1 MSSALPGNGQ
11 EQYNKELLCKDCK
24 HSRAD
29 WLARLIKASRQ
40 FSCTLPESWIP
51 PDYDPVIGL
60 TKEGYFQSA
69 VTMRSPWNKT
79 CGAAAT
85 KWLPRKKKH
94 LFLMLRKVHFM
105 SDSRTVTSTQAR
117 KSLLRAFRAKR
128 PLFLW
133 GPPGIGKSELVEG
146 ITEEL
151 GGLMIDLRLGQM
163 EPTDIRGIPFYNK
176 ELGKMDWAPPIE
188 LPDEEMAKDYPIVV
202 LFLDELNSAAPSVQA
217 AAYQLI
223 LNRRIGKYRLP
234 KNVVLVA
241 AGNRESDK
249 GVTYR
254 MPTPLANRFIHQE
267 MKVDFA
273 SYQTWAVQN
282 NIHKDVVGYLSF
294 AKQDLYD
301 FDSKSSSRAFATP
314 RTWTFVSELLDED
327 DGDADTLTN
336 LIAGTVGEGLAVKF
350 MAHRKISARLPNP
363 EDILSGKVTTLD
375 VKEVSAMYSLVISM
389 CYELKDAVA
398 RKIPDKEFH
407 AMSDNFLG
415 YMMKNFETE
424 LTVMG
429 ARIALTTYNLPFQPT
444 KLKNFDE
451 FHQRFGKYILQAS
464 A

>member
-1 MSSALPGNGQ
+1 
-11 EQYNKELLCKDCK
+11 
-24 HSRAD
+24 
-29 WLARLIKASRQ
+29 
-40 FSCTLPESWIP
+40 
-51 PDYDPVIGL
+51 
-60 TKEGYFQSA
+60 
-69 VTMRSPWNKT
+69 
-79 CGAAAT
+79 
-85 KWLPRKKKH
+85 
-94 LFLMLRKVHFM
+94 M
-105 SDSRTVTSTQAR
+105 SDSRTVTSAQAR
-117 KSLLRAFRAKR
+117 NSLLTAFKVQR

-146 ITEEL
+146 IARDM

-176 ELGKMDWAPPIE
+176 DSGKMDWAPPVE
-188 LPDEEMAKDYPIVV
+188 LPDEETASQYPIVV
-202 LFLDELNSAAPSVQA
+202 LFLDELNSAPPSVQS

-223 LNRRIGKYRLP
+223 LNRRIGKYVLP
-234 KNVVLVA
+234 KNVVMVA

-273 SYQTWAVQN
+273 SWQEWAVTN
-282 NIHKDVVGYLSF
+282 KVHKDVVGYLSF

-301 FDSKSSSRAFATP
+301 FDAKSASRAFATP
-314 RTWTFVSELLDED
+314 RSWNFVSELLSDGVDDE
-327 DGDADTLTN
+327 TMTN

-350 MAHRKISARLPNP
+350 MAHRKIAGRMPKP
-363 EDILSGKVTTLD
+363 EDILSGKVNDLD

-389 CYELKDAVA
+389 CYELKAAIEAKVE
-398 RKIPDKEFH
+398 DKKFH
-407 AMSDNFLG
+407 EMSDNFLG

-429 ARIALTTYNLPFQPT
+429 ARIALTTYGLPFLPT

-464 A
+464 AS

>member
-1 MSSALPGNGQ
+1 
-11 EQYNKELLCKDCK
+11 
-24 HSRAD
+24 
-29 WLARLIKASRQ
+29 
-40 FSCTLPESWIP
+40 
-51 PDYDPVIGL
+51 
-60 TKEGYFQSA
+60 
-69 VTMRSPWNKT
+69 
-79 CGAAAT
+79 
-85 KWLPRKKKH
+85 
-94 LFLMLRKVHFM
+94 M

-117 KSLLRAFRAKR
+117 KSLLKAFSKKR

-133 GPPGIGKSELVEG
+133 GPPGIGKSELVAD
-146 ITEEL
+146 IAQEL
-151 GGLMIDLRLGQM
+151 GGYMIDLRLGQM

-176 ELGKMDWAPPIE
+176 DTGKMDWAEPVD
-188 LPDEEMAKDYPIVV
+188 LPTEEFASQYPLVV
-202 LFLDELNSAAPSVQA
+202 LFLDEMNSAAPSVQA

-223 LNRRIGKYRLP
+223 LNRRVGKYFLP
-234 KNVVLVA
+234 DNVVLVA

-267 MKVDFA
+267 MRVDFA
-273 SYQTWAVQN
+273 SYQEWAVNN

-301 FDSKSSSRAFATP
+301 FDPKSASRAFATP
-314 RTWTFVSELLDED
+314 RSWTFVSQLLEDED
-327 DGDADTLTN
+327 GDDDTVMN

-350 MAHRKISARLPNP
+350 MAHRKIAGRMPKP
-363 EDILSGKVTTLD
+363 EDILSGKVKELD

-389 CYELKDAVA
+389 CYELKGAIEKKVA
-398 RKIPDKEFH
+398 DKQFH
-407 AMSDNFLG
+407 EMADNFFA

-424 LTVMG
+424 LVVMG

-451 FHQRFGKYILQAS
+451 FHNRYGKYILQAS

>member
-1 MSSALPGNGQ
+1 
-11 EQYNKELLCKDCK
+11 
-24 HSRAD
+24 
-29 WLARLIKASRQ
+29 
-40 FSCTLPESWIP
+40 
-51 PDYDPVIGL
+51 
-60 TKEGYFQSA
+60 
-69 VTMRSPWNKT
+69 
-79 CGAAAT
+79 
-85 KWLPRKKKH
+85 
-94 LFLMLRKVHFM
+94 M
-105 SDSRTVTSTQAR
+105 SDTRTVTSAQAR
-117 KSLLRAFRAKR
+117 KSLLKAFRVQR

-133 GPPGIGKSELVEG
+133 GPPGIGKSELVEN
-146 ITEEL
+146 ITAEL

-176 ELGKMDWAPPIE
+176 DIGKMDWAPPVE

-202 LFLDELNSAAPSVQA
+202 LFLDELNSAAPSVQS

-234 KNVVLVA
+234 KNVVIVA

-254 MPTPLANRFIHQE
+254 MPTPLANRFLHQE

-273 SYQTWAVQN
+273 SWQEWAVTHKV
-282 NIHKDVVGYLSF
+282 HKDVVGYLSF

-301 FDSKSSSRAFATP
+301 FDAKSSSRAFATP
-314 RTWTFVSELLDED
+314 RTWSFVSELLQED
-327 DGDADTLTN
+327 DSDDNTLTN

-350 MAHRKISARLPNP
+350 MAHRKIAGRMPQP

-389 CYELKDAVA
+389 CYELKAAVEN
-398 RKIPDKEFH
+398 KVESKKFH
-407 AMSDNFLG
+407 EMADNFLG

-429 ARIALTTYNLPFQPT
+429 ARIALTTYDLPFLPT

>member
-1 MSSALPGNGQ
+1 
-11 EQYNKELLCKDCK
+11 
-24 HSRAD
+24 
-29 WLARLIKASRQ
+29 
-40 FSCTLPESWIP
+40 
-51 PDYDPVIGL
+51 
-60 TKEGYFQSA
+60 
-69 VTMRSPWNKT
+69 
-79 CGAAAT
+79 
-85 KWLPRKKKH
+85 
-94 LFLMLRKVHFM
+94 M
-105 SDSRTVTSTQAR
+105 SDTRTVTAVQAR
-117 KSLLRAFRAKR
+117 KSLLKAFKVQR

-133 GPPGIGKSELVEG
+133 GPPGIGKSELVEN
-146 ITEEL
+146 ITKDL
-151 GGLMIDLRLGQM
+151 GGYMIDLRLGQM

-176 ELGKMDWAPPIE
+176 DSGKMDWAPPVE
-188 LPDEEMAKDYPIVV
+188 LPDDELASQYPVVV
-202 LFLDELNSAAPSVQA
+202 LFLDELNSAAPSVQS

-223 LNRRIGKYRLP
+223 LNRRIGKYKLP
-234 KNVVLVA
+234 DNVVMVA

-273 SYQTWAVQN
+273 SWQEWAVLN
-282 NIHKDVVGYLSF
+282 KIHKDVVGYLSF

-301 FDSKSSSRAFATP
+301 FDAKSASRAFATP
-314 RTWTFVSELLDED
+314 RSWSFVSELLDDECD
-327 DGDADTLTN
+327 NDTLTN

-350 MAHRKISARLPNP
+350 MAHRKVASKMPNP
-363 EDILSGKVTTLD
+363 LDILKGKVKDLN

-389 CYELKDAVA
+389 CYELKAAVENKTA
-398 RKIPDKEFH
+398 
-407 AMSDNFLG
+407 DNFLG

-429 ARIALTTYNLPFQPT
+429 ARIALTTYDLPFLPT